1 MTKGTLAILGSGETA
16 PGMTKVHRELL
27 KRHGS
32 ELRAVTIDT
41 AYGFQENVPQMTE
54 KLVTYFETSLHV
66 TFTPLH
72 FPSFEDASEVD
83 RTVFK
88 QQVREAN
95 YVFAGP
101 GSPSYAIHQWLPLH
115 LNDDFN
121 AILHRGGTLCF
132 SSAAAATLGAF
143 SPPIYEIYKVGAAP
157 YWNEGLDVLAPFGLR
172 CVVIPHFDN
181 NEGANYDT
189 SCCYLG
195 LRRLELMERELPDDV
210 ATLGVDE
217 HTALL
222 LDLEA
227 DTLRVLGRS
236 HGYWRLNG
244 SIRVLEN
251 GSTTSLEDLRLF
263 EAVRTRVVIDHTPKR
278 DETPTD
284 LAERAR
290 GEGADALEAL
300 AELVRLSASGAQG
313 FIDPR
318 PLVEGIL
325 AARESARST
334 GQYALADQLRDALV
348 QSGIE
353 VKDGPDGSTWNLKTP
368 A

>member
-1 MTKGTLAILGSGETA
+1 MAKGTLAILGSGETA

-27 KRHGS
+27 KHHGGD
-32 ELRAVTIDT
+32 LRAVTIDT

-54 KLVTYFETSLHV
+54 KLVTYFDTSLHAK
-66 TFTPLH
+66 FTPLH
-72 FPSFEDASEVD
+72 FPSYQKATEIERA
-83 RTVFK
+83 VFK

-101 GSPSYAIHQWLPLH
+101 GSPSYAVSQWLPLH
-115 LNDDFN
+115 LSEDFDT
-121 AILHRGGTLCF
+121 ILHQGGTLCF

-143 SPPIYEIYKVGAAP
+143 SPPVYEIYKVGAAP
-157 YWNEGLDVLAPFGLR
+157 YWNEGLDILAPFGLR

-181 NEGANYDT
+181 KEGSNYDT

-195 LRRLELMERELPDDV
+195 MRRLELMERDLPLDV

-236 HGYWRLNG
+236 QGYWRLHG
-244 SIRVLEN
+244 SIRILEN
-251 GSTTSLEDLRLF
+251 DSTTPLEELRSTEVANSRPTSPETSSPLS
-263 EAVRTRVVIDHTPKR
+263 TPS
-278 DETPTD
+278 D

-290 GEGADALEAL
+290 GGGAEAIEAL
-300 AELVRLSASGAQG
+300 AELVRMSATGSDG

-318 PLVEGIL
+318 PLVQGVL
-325 AARESARST
+325 AARESARSA

-348 QSGIE
+348 DAGIE
-353 VKDGPDGSTWNLKTP
+353 VKDGPEGSTWNLK
-368 A
+368 ASS